1 MFNLSTI
8 MKKKLSFTTLWLA
21 SMLALISCNKQE
33 HDDEEKRSPED
44 DPNIVILFADD
55 LGYGDLGVYGHP
67 TIETPHLDEMARE
80 GMKFTQFYVAAS
92 VSTPSRGALLTG
104 RYPVRTGIHS
114 GVYFPDSEKGIPR
127 EEVTIAEALQEE
139 GYATA
144 CYGKWHLGHKP
155 QYLPTNHGF
164 DDYFGIP
171 YSNDMSP
178 VYNTE
183 WERAQSFPRTPLV
196 DDTTVIERGVDQRQ
210 LTKRYTRHAVDFIR
224 DHRDEPFFLY
234 LPYTFP
240 HVPLFASEAFQDTS
254 KRGLY
259 GDVVQEIDWSV
270 GQVLAALKEAGLDE
284 NTLVFF
290 TSDNGPWLS
299 KKTEG
304 GSAGLL
310 RGGKGT
316 CWEGGMRE
324 PAIAWWPGTIEAGRV
339 TSAVANSMD
348 LFTTSLVLAGT
359 QPPRDRI
366 IDGKD
371 LTPLLKGQTDKI
383 HDSFFYYRGDQLYAV
398 RKGPWK
404 AHFIT
409 VENRYLP
416 DQKVVEHDPPLLFNL
431 ERDPSEKYNV
441 AGQHPGV
448 LEELR
453 EVAEKHKEK
462 REIKPSVVN

>member
-1 MFNLSTI
+1 MN
-8 MKKKLSFTTLWLA
+8 KPLSFTSLGLV
-21 SMLALISCNKQE
+21 SILALGSCDRQKQDPE
-33 HDDEEKRSPED
+33 PPRSPEE

-67 TIETPHLDEMARE
+67 TIKTPHLDEMAQQ
-80 GMKFTQFYVAAS
+80 GMKFTQFYVAAT

-114 GVYFPDSEKGIPR
+114 GVYFPDSEMGIPQ
-127 EEVTIAEALQEE
+127 EEVTVAEALGEA

-183 WERAQSFPRTPLV
+183 WERARSFPKTPLLE
-196 DDTTVIERGVDQRQ
+196 DTTVIESGVDQRE
-210 LTKRYTRHAVDFIR
+210 LTKRYTSHAAQFIR
-224 DHRDEPFFLY
+224 DHQEEPFFLY

-240 HVPLFASEAFQDTS
+240 HIPLFASKAFQDTS

-270 GQVLAALKEAGLDE
+270 GKILQTLEDLGLE
-284 NTLVFF
+284 KNTLVFF

-299 KKTEG
+299 QKLEG

-310 RGGKGT
+310 RGGKGS

-324 PAIAWWPGTIEAGRV
+324 PAIAWWPGTIEAGQV
-339 TSAVANSMD
+339 TSAMATTMD
-348 LFTTSLVLAGT
+348 LFTTSLMLGGT
-359 QPPRDRI
+359 QPPQDRV

-371 LTPLLKGQTDKI
+371 LTPLLKGQTNRI
-383 HDSFFYYRGDQLYAV
+383 HDVFFYYRGDKLYAV

-416 DQKVVEHDPPLLFNL
+416 NQEVIEHDPPLLFNI
-431 ERDPSEKYNV
+431 EEDPSAKYNV
-441 AGQHPGV
+441 ADKHPAI
-448 LEELR
+448 LEELSSL
-453 EVAEKHKEK
+453 AERHKGK
-462 REIKPSVVN
+462 MKIKPSVVK